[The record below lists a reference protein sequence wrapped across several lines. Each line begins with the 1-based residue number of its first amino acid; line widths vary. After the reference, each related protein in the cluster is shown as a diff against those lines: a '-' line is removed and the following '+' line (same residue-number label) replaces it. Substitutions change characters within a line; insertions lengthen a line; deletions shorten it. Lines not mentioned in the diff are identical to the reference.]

1 MEFRYKKLAQLAT
14 ACFGAVTYSSIAIA
28 SGGHHGSSV
37 EFPKALSSYHD
48 AAPGLVET
56 LSSRIAENPFNLT
69 ALIIFLLAIFHTF
82 LAAPIASLSHKIEHD
97 FKEKNPNTNDVSFT
111 AALLHYLGEVEAIFG
126 IWALVLMGA
135 ISYYFD
141 WHTAVDYVSH
151 KVNYTEPLFIVVV
164 MTMAATKPVLDFAE
178 TILKKFAQIGSESVA
193 AWWICILVL
202 APLMGSF
209 ITEPAAMTIGALLLS
224 RQFYRY
230 NPSTQF
236 KYGTLGLLFV
246 NVSVGGTLTNFA
258 APPVLMVATPW
269 KWSTSFMLANF
280 GWKAVIGILISTA
293 VYFLFFFKS
302 FAELEAQRLKVQKN
316 GSNNLSSDKV
326 PFWITAV
333 HLIFMFWTVFNAH
346 YPPLFI
352 GGFLFFIAFMTTTP
366 QHQNQLELKSAILV
380 GFFLAGLVIHGG
392 VQGWWIA
399 PVLSSL
405 AEVPLMLAATTLTAF
420 NDNAA
425 ITYLSTLV
433 PGFSE
438 TLKYAVVAGAV
449 TGGGLTVI
457 ANAPNPAGQA
467 ILAKFFPG
475 EKVSPAKL
483 FLSALVPTI
492 ILGISF
498 MVL

>member
-1 MEFRYKKLAQLAT
+1 MYATLGLSQLAL
-14 ACFGAVTYSSIAIA
+14 A
-28 SGGHHGSSV
+28 SAGGHSSSV

-48 AAPGLVET
+48 AGMGLLET
-56 LSSRIAENPFNLT
+56 LSHRISADPFNLA
-69 ALIIFLLAIFHTF
+69 ALVIFLLAIIHTF
-82 LAAPIASLSHKIEHD
+82 LAAPIATLSHNIEHD
-97 FKEKNPNTNDVSFT
+97 FKAKNPNSNEVSFT

-126 IWALVLMGA
+126 IWVLVLMGA
-135 ISYYFD
+135 ISYFYD
-141 WHTAVDYVSH
+141 WHTAVDYVAH

-178 TILKKFAQIGSESVA
+178 LILKKVAQIGGGTVA
-193 AWWICILVL
+193 AWWVCILII

-230 NPSTQF
+230 NPSDTF
-236 KYGTLGLLFV
+236 KYGTIGLLFV

-258 APPVLMVATPW
+258 APPVLMVASPW
-269 KWSTSFMLANF
+269 NWSTSFMLTHF
-280 GWKAVIGILISTA
+280 GWKALIGILISTA
-293 VYFLFFFKS
+293 AYFVFFKGS
-302 FAELEAQRLKVQKN
+302 FAPLEEQRVKALKQS
-316 GSNNLSSDKV
+316 SNAVAPDPV
-326 PFWITAV
+326 PFWVTAV
-333 HLIFMFWTVFNAH
+333 HLIFMVWTVMNAH
-346 YPPLFI
+346 YPALFI

-380 GFFLAGLVIHGG
+380 GFFLAGLVNHGG

-405 AEVPLMLAATTLTAF
+405 TEVPLMLAATTLTAF

-433 PGFSE
+433 PGFSD

-467 ILAKFFPG
+467 ILSKFFPG
-475 EKVSPAKL
+475 EKVSPGRL
-483 FLSALVPTI
+483 FLSALIPTI
-492 ILGISF
+492 ILGLSF
-498 MVL
+498 MLL